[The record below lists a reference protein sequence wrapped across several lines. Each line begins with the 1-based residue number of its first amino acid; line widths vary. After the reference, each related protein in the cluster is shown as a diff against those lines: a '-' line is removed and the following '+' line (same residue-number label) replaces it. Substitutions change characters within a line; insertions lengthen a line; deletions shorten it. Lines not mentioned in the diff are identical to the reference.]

1 MKLDFHVIL
10 VQLPWLLRGAELTL
24 SVSLLGI
31 AFGTLAGIALALA
44 LQSAIQPLVYVVRF
58 YISFIRGTPLFI
70 QILIVFFI
78 LPSVGIDISRFTSGV
93 VALSLNSGA
102 YISEMIRGGL
112 TSIARGQIEAGR
124 ALGMRR
130 SLIWR
135 RIVLPQVFTVILPPL
150 TVEFASLLK
159 YSALLS
165 VIGVVELTR
174 TAQQIIAATFKPIEI
189 WVTVGVLYF
198 IMCFSLGMLTR
209 RIGRA
214 TAVYRLN

>member
-1 MKLDFHVIL
+1 MAFDFDL
-10 VQLPWLLRGAELTL
+10 VVAQLPWLLKGAELTL
-24 SVSLLGI
+24 AVSLLGI
-31 AFGTLAGIALALA
+31 VFGTLVGVALALA
-44 LQSAIQPLVYVVRF
+44 LQSRSPPLVYFVRL

-78 LPSVGIDISRFTSGV
+78 LPSIGIDISRFTSGV

-102 YISEMIRGGL
+102 YISEMIRGGV
-112 TSIARGQIEAGR
+112 TSIAKGQIEAAR

-135 RIVLPQVFTVILPPL
+135 RIILPQVFTVILPPL

-189 WVTVGVLYF
+189 WLTVGTLYF
-198 IMCFSLGMLTR
+198 IMCFALGTLTR
-209 RIGRA
+209 RIEKV
-214 TAVYRLN
+214 TAVYRPG

>member
-1 MKLDFHVIL
+1 MKFDAQVIL
-10 VQLPWLLRGAELTL
+10 SQLPWLLKGAELTL

-31 AFGTLAGIALALA
+31 VFGVVVGIALALA
-44 LQSAIQPLVYVVRF
+44 LQTTFLPLVYFVRV
-58 YISFIRGTPLFI
+58 YISFARGTPLFI

-112 TSIARGQIEAGR
+112 TAIARSQIEAAR

-135 RIVLPQVFTVILPPL
+135 RIILPQVLTVILPPL
-150 TVEFASLLK
+150 TVEFASLVK

-174 TAQQIIAATFKPIEI
+174 TAQQIIAATYKPIEI
-189 WVTVGVLYF
+189 WLTVGVLYF
-198 IMCFSLGMLTR
+198 IMCFALGFLTR
-209 RIGRA
+209 GIERA

>member
-1 MKLDFHVIL
+1 MKFDFNVIL
-10 VQLPWLLRGAELTL
+10 VQLPWLLKGAELTL

-31 AFGTLAGIALALA
+31 FFGTLVGVALALA
-44 LQSAIQPLVYVVRF
+44 LQSAIPLLVYFVRV

-78 LPSVGIDISRFTSGV
+78 LPSIGIDISRFTSGV

-112 TSIARGQIEAGR
+112 TSIRRGQIEAGR
-124 ALGMRR
+124 ALGMPR

-135 RIVLPQVFTVILPPL
+135 RIILPQVFTVILPPL

-189 WVTVGVLYF
+189 WLTVGILYF
-198 IMCFSLGMLTR
+198 IMCFALGVLTR
-209 RIGRA
+209 RIERA
-214 TAVYRLN
+214 TTLYRLN

>member
-1 MKLDFHVIL
+1 MKFDFGVIL
-10 VQLPWLLRGAELTL
+10 VQLPWLLKGAQVTL

-31 AFGTLAGIALALA
+31 LFGTLLGVALALA
-44 LQSAIQPLVYVVRF
+44 FQSAIRPLVYVVRV

-78 LPSVGIDISRFTSGV
+78 LPSIGIDISRFTSGV
-93 VALSLNSGA
+93 VALSLNSSA

-124 ALGMRR
+124 ALGMKR

-135 RIVLPQVFTVILPPL
+135 RVILPQVFTVILPPL
-150 TVEFASLLK
+150 TIEFASLLK

-189 WVTVGVLYF
+189 WLTVGALYF
-198 IMCFSLGMLTR
+198 VMCFTLGWITR
-209 RIGRA
+209 RIERA

>member
-1 MKLDFHVIL
+1 MTFDFNLIIA
-10 VQLPWLLRGAELTL
+10 QLPWLLKGAELTL
-24 SVSLLGI
+24 AVSLLGI
-31 AFGTLAGIALALA
+31 VFGTLAGIALALA
-44 LQSAIQPLVYVVRF
+44 LQSSIPPLVYFVRI

-78 LPSVGIDISRFTSGV
+78 LPSIGIDISRFTSGV

-135 RIVLPQVFTVILPPL
+135 RIILPQVFTVILPPL
-150 TVEFASLLK
+150 TIEFASLIK

-174 TAQQIIAATFKPIEI
+174 TAQQIIAATFRPIEI
-189 WVTVGVLYF
+189 WLTVGVLYF
-198 IMCFSLGMLTR
+198 IMCFALGMLTR
-209 RIGRA
+209 RIERA
-214 TAVYRLN
+214 TAVYRLS

>member
-10 VQLPWLLRGAELTL
+10 VQLPWVLRGAELTL

-209 RIGRA
+209 RIERA

>member
-31 AFGTLAGIALALA
+31 AFGTLVGIALALA
-44 LQSAIQPLVYVVRF
+44 LQSAIRPLVYLVRF

-189 WVTVGVLYF
+189 WVTVSVLYF

-209 RIGRA
+209 RIERA

>member
-1 MKLDFHVIL
+1 MKFDIQVIMT
-10 VQLPWLLRGAELTL
+10 QLPWLLKGAELTL
-24 SVSLLGI
+24 AVSLLGI
-31 AFGTLAGIALALA
+31 VFGVVVGIALALA
-44 LQSAIQPLVYVVRF
+44 LQTTFLPLVYFVRV
-58 YISFIRGTPLFI
+58 YISFARGTPLFI

-112 TSIARGQIEAGR
+112 TAIARSQIEAAR

-135 RIVLPQVFTVILPPL
+135 RIILPQVLTVILPPL
-150 TVEFASLLK
+150 TVEFASLVK

-174 TAQQIIAATFKPIEI
+174 TAQQIIAATYKPIEI
-189 WVTVGVLYF
+189 WLTVGVLYF
-198 IMCFSLGMLTR
+198 IMCFALGFLTR
-209 RIGRA
+209 RIERA

>member
-1 MKLDFHVIL
+1 MTFDFNLIIA
-10 VQLPWLLRGAELTL
+10 QLPWLLKGAELTL
-24 SVSLLGI
+24 AVSLLGI
-31 AFGTLAGIALALA
+31 VFGTLAGIALALA
-44 LQSAIQPLVYVVRF
+44 LQSSIPPLVYFVRI

-78 LPSVGIDISRFTSGV
+78 LPSIGIDISRFTSGV

-135 RIVLPQVFTVILPPL
+135 RIILPQVFTVILPPL
-150 TVEFASLLK
+150 TIEFASLIK

-174 TAQQIIAATFKPIEI
+174 TAQQIIAATFRPIEI
-189 WVTVGVLYF
+189 WLTVGVLYF
-198 IMCFSLGMLTR
+198 IMCFVLGMLTR
-209 RIGRA
+209 RIERA
-214 TAVYRLN
+214 TAVYRLS

>member
-1 MKLDFHVIL
+1 MTFDFNLITA
-10 VQLPWLLRGAELTL
+10 QLPWLMKGAELTFA
-24 SVSLLGI
+24 VSLLGI
-31 AFGTLAGIALALA
+31 VFGILVGIALALA
-44 LQSAIQPLVYVVRF
+44 RQSSISPLVYFVRI
-58 YISFIRGTPLFI
+58 YLSFIRGTPLFI

-78 LPSVGIDISRFTSGV
+78 LPSIGIDISRFTSGV

-112 TSIARGQIEAGR
+112 TSIAKGQIEAGR

-135 RIVLPQVFTVILPPL
+135 RIILPQVFTVILPPL

-174 TAQQIIAATFKPIEI
+174 TAQQIIAATFRPIEI
-189 WVTVGVLYF
+189 WLTVGVLYF
-198 IMCFSLGMLTR
+198 IMCFALGMLTR
-209 RIGRA
+209 RIEKA
-214 TAVYRLN
+214 TAVYRPS

>member
-1 MKLDFHVIL
+1 MKFDFQLIL
-10 VQLPWLLRGAELTL
+10 AQLPWLLKGAQLTL

-31 AFGTLAGIALALA
+31 FFGTLVGIALAFA
-44 LQSAIQPLVYVVRF
+44 LQSGIRPLIHLVRL

-70 QILIVFFI
+70 QILVVFFI
-78 LPSVGIDISRFTSGV
+78 LPSIGIDISRFTSGV

-112 TSIARGQIEAGR
+112 TAIARSQIEAGR

-135 RIVLPQVFTVILPPL
+135 RIILPQVFTVILPPL

-189 WVTVGVLYF
+189 WLTVGVLYF
-198 IMCFSLGMLTR
+198 VMCFTLGMLTR
-209 RIGRA
+209 RIERA
-214 TAVYRLN
+214 TAVYRLH

>member
-1 MKLDFHVIL
+1 MKFDFNVIV
-10 VQLPWLLRGAELTL
+10 VQLPWLLKGAELTL

-31 AFGTLAGIALALA
+31 FFGTLVGVALALA
-44 LQSAIQPLVYVVRF
+44 QQSAISPLLYFVRV

-78 LPSVGIDISRFTSGV
+78 LPSIGIDISRFTSGV

-112 TSIARGQIEAGR
+112 TSIRRGQIEAGR
-124 ALGMRR
+124 ALGMPRP
-130 SLIWR
+130 LIWR
-135 RIVLPQVFTVILPPL
+135 RIILPQVFTVILPPL

-189 WVTVGVLYF
+189 WLTVGVLYF
-198 IMCFSLGMLTR
+198 IMCFALGVLTR
-209 RIGRA
+209 RIERA
-214 TAVYRLN
+214 TTIYRLS